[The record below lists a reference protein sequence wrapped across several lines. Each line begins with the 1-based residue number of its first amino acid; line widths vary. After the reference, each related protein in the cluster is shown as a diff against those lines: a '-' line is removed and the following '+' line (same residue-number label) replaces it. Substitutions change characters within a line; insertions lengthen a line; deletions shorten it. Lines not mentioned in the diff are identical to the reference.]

1 MARRPEEW
9 SIRLYILHPA
19 NHHPASLESGLS
31 ARSTQAHVPWQS
43 QWRVRFDD
51 RPPKPKPQRATTKK
65 PGNSSA
71 VQNERSKKRT
81 VKFPSPTHPST
92 ILQKGNSD
100 PFNAAAVP
108 IDPQA
113 HDVLLFY
120 RDCLIPA
127 LHALES
133 NSTPTVQGMRSWQ
146 ESVSALHEESAAYS
160 FLARSALVMS
170 AADPPESKLALQ
182 AMAWKVKASAIL
194 RADLAHGGSQ
204 DERQIHRS
212 ICYLLITELMARNT
226 AGAAVHAKMLSSLMR
241 QYQKT
246 RPLDLR
252 FLYRAIYNDTQRAS
266 MSLSRPAFDY
276 EIWIPEQFGPIWQSA
291 RSHLPPL
298 QPTVANGVDP
308 SIEDEKL
315 RAIFVLFRELLE
327 WFVMITID
335 PSKANTLTWPFLT
348 SRTTTGQ
355 ARLVDYYL
363 DQMSIVKSLDDVR
376 CHTPAKVHAS
386 LAAQDSAWISA
397 CTALAALYW
406 TRAISKNE
414 NIAVGRT
421 STGPV
426 GTIYEAGPTILTKI
440 RSALTASDESLESKH
455 NKARLWASY
464 VGALADQSNT
474 QGRLDADK
482 SWFNIRF
489 ARQAKAMGLFT
500 WNEVKENL
508 TGFLYA
514 DHMKPHGSQWFFK
527 AMR

>member
-1 MARRPEEW
+1 MEHPP
-9 SIRLYILHPA
+9 LHPA
-19 NHHPASLESGLS
+19 HHIPESLLKSGPS
-31 ARSTQAHVPWQS
+31 ARSTRAHVPWQS
-43 QWRVRFDD
+43 RWRVRFDA
-51 RPPKPKPQRATTKK
+51 RPPKPKPQGATTKK
-65 PGNSSA
+65 PGPSST
-71 VQNERSKKRT
+71 VQNERSRRRP
-81 VKFPSPTHPST
+81 VKFPPPTHPST
-92 ILQKGNSD
+92 ALQKGNSD

-108 IDPQA
+108 IDPRT
-113 HDVLLFY
+113 HHVLLFY
-120 RDCLIPA
+120 RDCLLPA
-127 LHALES
+127 LHAFES
-133 NSTPTVQGMRSWQ
+133 NSTPKVQGMRSWQ
-146 ESVSALHEESAAYS
+146 ESVSALHEECTAYS

-170 AADPPESKLALQ
+170 AADAPESKLALQ

-194 RADLAHGGSQ
+194 RADLARGGSQ

-252 FLYRAIYNDTQRAS
+252 LLYRAIYNDTQRAS

-276 EIWIPEQFGPIWQSA
+276 ETWIPQQFGPIWQSA

-298 QPTVANGVDP
+298 QPTVVSGVDP

-327 WFVMITID
+327 WVVMITVD
-335 PSKANTLTWPFLT
+335 PSKANALTWTFLT

-363 DQMSIVKSLDDVR
+363 DQISLVKSLDDVR
-376 CHTPAKVHAS
+376 YHTPTKVHAS
-386 LAAQDSAWISA
+386 LAAQSSAWISV
-397 CTALAALYW
+397 CIALAALYW

-421 STGPV
+421 STGAV
-426 GTIYEAGPTILTKI
+426 GTIYEAGPAILAEIK
-440 RSALTASDESLESKH
+440 SALTASDETLESKH
-455 NKARLWASY
+455 DKSRLWVSY
-464 VGALADQSNT
+464 VGAMAEQSNT
-474 QGRLDADK
+474 KGRLDADK
-482 SWFNIRF
+482 SWFNVRF
-489 ARQAKAMGLFT
+489 ARQAQAMGLFT
-500 WNEVKENL
+500 WNEVKEAL

-514 DHMKPHGSQWFFK
+514 DHMRPHGSQWFFK
-527 AMR
+527 AMRSHV